1 MAIAGPPDR
10 GPGRGHRRG
19 ADGAKGRPEQPK
31 GEHPRSEP
39 AAARRGDRTT
49 PTPGA
54 EAGARQARPRPDPPT
69 PQRGPPGEHRD
80 RPDGR
85 RRPADRPSAPRSD
98 PKGAEGARAR
108 ASGPEGARGPGR
120 ERSPGA
126 ETGRRAQPGAGRRSG
141 GGAKAEHTTEAPP
154 EAGQLGRG
162 APVAGPGPRP
172 SSMGCGGRSPRGP
185 RRRRGR
191 AAEPPGRA

>member
-10 GPGRGHRRG
+10 APGEG
-19 ADGAKGRPEQPK
+19 DP
-31 GEHPRSEP
+31 
-39 AAARRGDRTT
+39 ARRGRGAAGRRQERSAPDR
-49 PTPGA
+49 G
-54 EAGARQARPRPDPPT
+54 RQATRADRPRPPSRGPRRRRAEGRRRPAPAP
-69 PQRGPPGEHRD
+69 PQRGPTGEAGGRA
-80 RPDGR
+80 DGR

-154 EAGQLGRG
+154 KAGQLGRG
-162 APVAGPGPRP
+162 ATVAGPGPRP